1 MPNYWFDHS
10 ALVGGAEPAPERG
23 VRGQV
28 KALKSWIA
36 TPTTRNQLRRFAA
49 ANGYEFKAQTYDQ
62 LPGIIFRSAERE
74 DMVRPSVLPEVEF
87 GGCSSLGQNMP
98 YFFGYIAVRHDL
110 DLPRLI
116 FDARANDAT
125 APKGSGIYAR
135 DDSHSSLT
143 ANFRGSD
150 SASPMSRVRGQVEPL
165 DLGADVDART
175 RVFAGKQRIDE
186 ARRFLTGTT
195 LAYFLDV
202 TRYFDVEIVDGWAFL
217 YAYGTEICGT
227 SPEGW
232 AWNFSLASR
241 LLDQIDAWA
250 RTAAPRQGATPR
262 EPGAAKPSFY
272 THEQIAAPPAFASGP
287 VKASPGQEAFWDFL
301 WRD

>member
-1 MPNYWFDHS
+1 MPHYWFDHS
-10 ALVGGAEPAPERG
+10 ALVGGSETGQQRG
-23 VRGQV
+23 IRGQV
-28 KALKSWIA
+28 KALKSWVA

-49 ANGYEFKAQTYDQ
+49 ANGFEFTAQTYDQ
-62 LPGIIFRSAERE
+62 LPGMIFRSAERE
-74 DMVRPSVLPEVEF
+74 EVVRVSEMPEVEF
-87 GGCSSLGQNMP
+87 GGCSSSGQNMP
-98 YFFGYIAVRHDL
+98 YFFGYVAVRHDL

-116 FDARANDAT
+116 LDSRANDGT

-135 DDSHSSLT
+135 SDSHSSLT

-150 SASPMSRVRGQVEPL
+150 SATPMSRVRGQVDPL
-165 DLGADVDART
+165 DLGAAVDARM
-175 RVFAGKQRIDE
+175 RVFAGKQRVDD

-202 TRYFDVEIVDGWAFL
+202 TQYFDVEVVDGWVFL
-217 YAYGTEICGT
+217 YAYGTEMCGT

-232 AWNFSLASR
+232 AWNFSVASR
-241 LLDQIDAWA
+241 LLDQIDDWSRVAP
-250 RTAAPRQGATPR
+250 PRQGVAASEPAPR
-262 EPGAAKPSFY
+262 PSFY
-272 THEQIAAPPAFASGP
+272 TQEEIAPPPAFVSGP